1 MQLPMNLLIKLT
13 IFLTLLGY
21 TPQVQAQ
28 YKEKDT
34 LYFKF
39 ELNDGSK
46 ASNLGVKMRN
56 ERLKGIIFNDMDKG
70 RFVFSDKDLADTLP
84 LASLKNFKISSTK
97 DIEVIEKD
105 WWRRNEEKLRAY
117 YGGSYPPIDRNG
129 MFITYLIE
137 EIDNE
142 CIVVYPVSW
151 RDTGARN

>member
-1 MQLPMNLLIKLT
+1 MNLLIKLT
-13 IFLTLLGY
+13 IFLTLL
-21 TPQVQAQ
+21 VSKSHVHAQ

-39 ELNDGSK
+39 ELNDGFK

-56 ERLKGIIFNDMDKG
+56 ERLNGIIFNDMDKG
-70 RFVFSDKDLADTLP
+70 RFVFSDKDRADTLP
-84 LASLKNFKISSTK
+84 LASLKHFKLSSTR
-97 DIEVIEKD
+97 DIEALEKD
-105 WWRRNEEKLRAY
+105 WWRRNEEKLREY

-129 MFITYLIE
+129 MFVTYLIE

-142 CIVVYPVSW
+142 CIVVYPVTW